1 MSSLK
6 KFNYLLGECDGIY
19 HEFANKFKMS
29 DSQMRILYTICDLGK
44 TCSIKDLIFYS
55 GLTKQT
61 INSALRELENKEI
74 IFLSFVDKKSKSVS
88 LTNKGEKICEDSVE
102 LIIKFE
108 EEIIS
113 SWSDEEI
120 SIYLNLMKKYN
131 DGLRKRLG
139 ELK

>member
-1 MSSLK
+1 MSNLK

-29 DSQMRILYTICDLGK
+29 DSKMRVLYTICDLGMN
-44 TCSIKDLIFYS
+44 CSIKELISYS

-61 INSALRELENKEI
+61 INSALRGLEKEGI
-74 IFLSFVDKKSKSVS
+74 IVLSYVDKKSKCVS
-88 LTNKGEKICEDSVE
+88 LTNKGKLVCKDSVE

-108 EEIIS
+108 EEVFA
-113 SWSDEEI
+113 SWSDSELNT
-120 SIYLNLMKKYN
+120 YLNLMERYN
-131 DGLRKRLG
+131 DEIRKRLG